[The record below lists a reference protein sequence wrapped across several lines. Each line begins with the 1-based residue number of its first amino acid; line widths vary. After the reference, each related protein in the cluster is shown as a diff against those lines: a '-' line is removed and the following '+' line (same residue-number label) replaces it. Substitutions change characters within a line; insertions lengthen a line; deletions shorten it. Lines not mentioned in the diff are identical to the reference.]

1 MKKYISILS
10 IILVTLAIFTGCEKQ
25 YPIKFDS
32 ASSVVGFN
40 KTTLSVNE
48 NGNAGSINIYLG
60 AKTGTASTDVTL
72 EVSTEG
78 ISTPAVEGTDFTL
91 SSKSVS
97 VGVGETAVTVTPIDN
112 NVFQGNKKFN
122 LIISSNSAGYQIA
135 DQDTLQVTLVD
146 DEHPLKAWI
155 GTYKVAAASYGNPG
169 VWDEE
174 WTVTTSSDPTDLTKL
189 VVKGIG
195 TDSPSTTGWIGV
207 ISTTDMTITFSP
219 GQQLDEAYGYGP
231 VLMYLGTPDITTN
244 KDASIVGTISADGGI
259 HVDYVGIELTGSN
272 AGYIWDVFNTTWT
285 KQ

>member
-1 MKKYISILS
+1 
-10 IILVTLAIFTGCEKQ
+10 
-25 YPIKFDS
+25 
-32 ASSVVGFN
+32 
-40 KTTLSVNE
+40 VNE
-48 NGNAGSINIYLG
+48 NGNAGSVNIYLG

-72 EVSTEG
+72 EVSTAG
-78 ISTPAVEGTDFTL
+78 ISAPAIEGTDFTL

-97 VGVGETAVTVTPIDN
+97 VGVGETAISVTPIN
-112 NVFQGNKKFN
+112 NDVFQGNKKFN

-155 GTYKVAAASYGNPG
+155 GTYTVNAASYGKPG
-169 VWDEE
+169 AWDEE
-174 WTVTTSSDPTDLTKL
+174 WTVTTSSDPTDVTKL

-207 ISTTDMTITFSP
+207 VNTTDMTITFSP

-244 KDASIVGTISADGGI
+244 KDANIVGTISADGGI
-259 HVDYVGIELTGSN
+259 HVDHVGIELTGSN

-285 KQ
+285 KH